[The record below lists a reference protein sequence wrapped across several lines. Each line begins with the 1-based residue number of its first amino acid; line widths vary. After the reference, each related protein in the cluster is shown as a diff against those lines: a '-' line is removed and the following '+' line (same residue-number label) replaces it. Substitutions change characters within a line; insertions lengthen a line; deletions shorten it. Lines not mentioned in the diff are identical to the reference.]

1 MSRFKTICSVV
12 LVFCIVIV
20 TVTLGQSILLRTP
33 DVYQFHFNDSQ
44 SVDQLYTSLTSAE
57 MADEIAGFMNSF
69 RPEEFQVHDFTGYDE
84 LPIFDSRDSYNMMVL
99 KKMVDISGI
108 FCLVG
113 LILMISIYIWFVRDD
128 EKKLLRRAFRL
139 GAVFSA
145 ALIVLQ
151 AVVLSAKSLRDSYF
165 RLWGMRSFAADS
177 KLEMILGDEF
187 WGIFTVFVTVVSFI
201 ILLVLAYLNYRIT
214 RPPRIFY

>member
-113 LILMISIYIWFVRDD
+113 LILMISIYIWFVRED
-128 EKKLLRRAFRL
+128 EKKLLRRSFRL

>member
-139 GAVFSA
+139 GAAFSA